1 MEVWKWTLCGY
12 YYLLELLGGSEGME
26 VDIMWSGYYYLLESV
41 FGGVWMWI
49 LCGYYYLLE
58 CFLGESGCLDVD
70 ILICY
75 NVFGG
80 CLDVWIWILCGYYY
94 LLECFLG
101 ESGCLDVD
109 KPK

>member
-1 MEVWKWTLCGY
+1 M
-12 YYLLELLGGSEGME
+12 
-26 VDIMWSGYYYLLESV
+26 DILICYNVLRGCLD
-41 FGGVWMWI
+41 VWMWI

-58 CFLGESGCLDVD
+58 CFLVESGCLDVD

-75 NVFGG
+75 NVLRG

>member
-1 MEVWKWTLCGY
+1 
-12 YYLLELLGGSEGME
+12 
-26 VDIMWSGYYYLLESV
+26 
-41 FGGVWMWI
+41 MWI
-49 LCGYYYLLE
+49 LLFARM
-58 CFLGESGCLDVD
+58 FLGESGCLDVD

-80 CLDVWIWILCGYYY
+80 CLDVWIGILCGYYY